1 MQRRMLA
8 AVVCSLGVLSAVRA
22 ETPDAELTRKA
33 QHVLKTHCQRCHGPD
48 GKAKGG
54 FDYVL
59 DLDKLATR
67 KKIVP
72 GSAAESELFQR
83 VRDGDM
89 PPRSVKARPSK
100 DDLAALERWLEAGA
114 PTDRSNAPPRRF
126 ITESDVVRII
136 RADLETIPSRQRRFI
151 RYFTWTALSNAG
163 QSEEG
168 LEQDRRALAKLLN
181 SLSWHPRISRP
192 VAIDAAQTIV
202 RIDLRDYKWTARLW
216 DKLVFAYPYRLTLS
230 NAAARENVS
239 LTGSEQPYL
248 RADWFVA
255 TASRAPLYYDLL
267 QMPGTD
273 RALERL
279 LQVDAAADIQ
289 DENVA
294 RSGFNGSGVS
304 RNNRLLERHDAGY
317 GAYWRTYDFSGNVDR
332 QNLFD
337 HPLGPAPATNAFVP
351 AGGEAIFHLPNG
363 LHGYLLLDGNGRR
376 IDKASVDIVSDPQR
390 PDRAVEAGLSC
401 MSCHARG
408 FIPKEDQV
416 RPHVLKNAAAFPKE
430 TVDSVR
436 ALYPSAG
443 RFKGLIELDNERYL
457 KALAKT
463 GVKVEDAEPVTALT
477 LRYEGVIDLAGAAAE
492 AGLAPAEFKTRLAKA
507 PLLGRALGPL
517 LVDGGTVQRQAFQLA
532 FADLVRDFQL
542 EKEIGDG
549 AAPTAIVER
558 PFSGHTASVLCMAI
572 SADMHKAASGSE
584 DRTVRIWDVDS
595 GKELRRLEG
604 HRGAVRAVAFSTD
617 GRQILA
623 AGDDRLLRLWDVDS
637 GKLIRTFEGHTD
649 RVRAVAL
656 SADGKRALSGGQDYT
671 VRLWDVEKG
680 QELHCFTGHTGWV
693 NAVAFAP
700 DGRTA
705 ASGSHDRTVRLWD
718 VESGKQRHCLEK
730 HTREVYS
737 VAFAPDRPFLASGG
751 NDQTVRL
758 WKLDDGRE
766 LHRLE
771 GHDSAVI
778 AVAFVGEGKYIV
790 AGASQYQKPS
800 KFVRLWTV
808 DDGAAADAFTAAVGE
823 HIGCIAFAPN
833 GRWALTGG
841 PDQTLRLWK

>member
-1 MQRRMLA
+1 MQRRMLV
-8 AVVCSLGVLSAVRA
+8 AVGCSICFLSAARA
-22 ETPDAELTRKA
+22 AAPDAELTSKA
-33 QHVLKTHCQRCHGPD
+33 QQVLKTYCQRCHGPD

-59 DLDKLATR
+59 DLDKLARR

-72 GSAAESELFQR
+72 GSAAESELYQR

-89 PPRSVKARPSK
+89 PPRDVKARPSK

-114 PTDRSNAPPRRF
+114 PTDRSTAPPRRF
-126 ITESDVVRII
+126 VSESDVVRAI

-163 QSEEG
+163 QSDEG

-181 SLSWHPRISRP
+181 CLSWHPRISRP
-192 VAIDAAQTIV
+192 VAIDATQTIV
-202 RIDLRDYKWTARLW
+202 RIDLRDYKWNARLW
-216 DKLVFAYPYRLTLS
+216 DKLVFAYPYRLTLGS
-230 NAAARENVS
+230 TAARENAA

-289 DENVA
+289 EENVA
-294 RSGFNGSGVS
+294 RAGFNGSGVS
-304 RNNRLLERHDAGY
+304 RNNRLLERHDAGF

-337 HPLGPAPATNAFVP
+337 HPLGPAPAANAFVP

-408 FIPKEDQV
+408 FIHKDDQV
-416 RPHVLKNAAAFPKE
+416 RAHVLKNAAAFPKE
-430 TVDSVR
+430 AVETVR
-436 ALYPSAG
+436 ALYPSAA
-443 RFKGLIELDNERYL
+443 RFKGLIEQDNERTL

-463 GVKVEDAEPVTALT
+463 GVKVDDAEPVTALT
-477 LRYEGVIDLAGAAAE
+477 LRYEGVVDLPGAAAE
-492 AGLAPAEFKTRLAKA
+492 AGLAPAEFKARLAKA

-517 LVDGGTVQRQAFQLA
+517 LVDGGTVQRQAFQTA

-542 EKEIGDG
+542 EKGIDAG

-558 PFSGHTASVLCMAI
+558 PFSGHTASVLCIAI
-572 SADMHKAASGSE
+572 SPDGRQAASGSE
-584 DRTVRIWDVDS
+584 DRTVRVWDLAS

-604 HRGAVRAVAFSTD
+604 HRGAVRAVAFSAD
-617 GRQILA
+617 GRRVLSV
-623 AGDDRLLRLWDVDS
+623 GDDRLLRLWALDS

-649 RVRAVAL
+649 RVRCVAF
-656 SADGKRALSGGQDYT
+656 SADGKRALSGAQDYT
-671 VRLWDVEKG
+671 VRLWDLETG
-680 QELHCFTGHTGWV
+680 QELRCFTGHSGWV

-700 DGRTA
+700 DGRNA
-705 ASGSHDRTVRLWD
+705 ASGSHDRTVRVWD
-718 VESGKQRHCLEK
+718 VETGKQRHCLV
-730 HTREVYS
+730 HPREVYS
-737 VAFAPDRPFLASGG
+737 LAFAPDRPLLASGG
-751 NDQTVRL
+751 NDQIVRL

-766 LHRLE
+766 VQRLE
-771 GHDSAVI
+771 GHGSAVI
-778 AVAFVGEGKYIV
+778 ALAFANDGKHIV
-790 AGASQYQKPS
+790 SGASQYQKS
-800 KFVRLWTV
+800 TKFVRLWTV
-808 DDGAAADAFTAAVGE
+808 DDGRAVEAFVGAVGE
-823 HIGCIAFAPN
+823 HIGCIAFTPD
-833 GRWALTGG
+833 GRSALTGG